1 MNKFN
6 IAWGLLHGGSDTA
19 KDWIRGTSMKIGYNG
34 REDAVRTLL
43 FEKDDS
49 IRGWLTEA
57 LLQAAIASSR
67 GRAILAIDSLNT
79 YANKLKGT
87 HLALKCS
94 SPLIFVERPSL
105 KSSNSYSRE
114 VKYTVSPYNN
124 TNNYTV
130 TWAASDGSTGVKNV
144 TDSGSGVSLPFFD
157 GTVTLKGIYTAS
169 TLPYFTVTLKLLPL
183 INPVEELEK
192 RLQVPILNEPAG
204 EFVHNLLLRNS

>member
-6 IAWGLLHGGSDTA
+6 IAWGLLHGGSTTA

-34 REDAVRTLL
+34 REEAVRALL
-43 FEKDDS
+43 FEEDDS
-49 IRGWLTEA
+49 IRGWMTEA

-67 GRAILAIDSLNT
+67 GKEILAIDSLNT
-79 YANKLKGT
+79 YANKLSGS

-105 KSSNSYSRE
+105 KTSNSNSRE
-114 VKYTVSPYNN
+114 VKYTISSGSNGS
-124 TNNYTV
+124 YTV
-130 TWAASDGSTGVKNV
+130 NWIASDGSTGVKNV
-144 TDSGSGVSLPFFD
+144 TDSNSGVSLPFFD
-157 GTVTLKGIYTAS
+157 GKVTLKGIYTAS

-192 RLQVPILNEPAG
+192 RMQVPILNEPAG
-204 EFVHNLLLRNS
+204 EFVLNLLHRNA